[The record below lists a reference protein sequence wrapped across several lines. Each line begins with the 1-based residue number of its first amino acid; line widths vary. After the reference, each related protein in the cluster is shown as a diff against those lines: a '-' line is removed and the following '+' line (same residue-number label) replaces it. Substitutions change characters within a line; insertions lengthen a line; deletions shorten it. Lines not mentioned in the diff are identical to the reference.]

1 MFLLNI
7 KQGEQYLFEKL
18 GSSIQS
24 SKIAVEELQKMINNN
39 NYTDFKKIVDLE
51 NEGNIQ
57 SYGLSLWVLDGNIS
71 PTVLNSVTMLIT
83 KTDDILDYT
92 RYLSKEIYRARQRKD
107 KICICMSELNEIILL
122 IFKAMEEIYDIFNA
136 KKLTLETIK
145 NKRKIIENLENRGD
159 EIKEKAFDTIYA
171 NETDWFCF
179 NHLEKLIQGLDNIL
193 DSCEDIS
200 DLILQF
206 LVAVSS

>member
-1 MFLLNI
+1 MALFKA
-7 KQGEQYLFEKL
+7 KQEEQYLFEKL
-18 GSSIQS
+18 GLAIQS
-24 SKIAVEELQKMINNN
+24 SKIAIEELQKMINKQD
-39 NYTDFKKIVDLE
+39 YTDFKKIVDLE
-51 NEGNIQ
+51 NDGNVM

-71 PTVLNSVTMLIT
+71 STVLNSVTMLIT

-92 RYLSKEIYRARQRKD
+92 RYLSKEIFRARQRKD
-107 KICICMSELNEIILL
+107 KTCIFMTELNEIILL
-122 IFKAMEEIYDIFNA
+122 IFSALKELDSIFNA
-136 KKLTLETIK
+136 KKLTLETVK
-145 NKRKIIENLENRGD
+145 TKRGIIENLENKGD

-193 DSCEDIS
+193 DSCEDIA